1 MILYIHLWSV
11 NIILLMFI
19 IGAIGY
25 ILNEEKQQ
33 YIISTKL
40 LKYLNYVLSISIITG
55 IIMLLINTYWISF
68 PKFLIKL
75 SVIMI
80 LLGVMIQFRKTIEHH
95 NNLRS
100 TIIIGLFII
109 IYSISMLIGSY
120 Y

>member
-40 LKYLNYVLSISIITG
+40 LKYLNYILSISIITG
-55 IIMLLINTYWISF
+55 IIMLLIDTYWISF

-80 LLGVMIQFRKTIEHH
+80 LLGVMIQFRRTIKHH
-95 NNLRS
+95 NNVRS
-100 TIIIGLFII
+100 AIIIALFLA

>member
-33 YIISTKL
+33 YIISTRL
-40 LKYLNYVLSISIITG
+40 LKYINYILSISLISG

-80 LLGVMIQFRKTIEHH
+80 LFGVMVHFRRRIEHH
-95 NNLRS
+95 SNMRS
-100 TIIIGLFII
+100 VIIIILFMA